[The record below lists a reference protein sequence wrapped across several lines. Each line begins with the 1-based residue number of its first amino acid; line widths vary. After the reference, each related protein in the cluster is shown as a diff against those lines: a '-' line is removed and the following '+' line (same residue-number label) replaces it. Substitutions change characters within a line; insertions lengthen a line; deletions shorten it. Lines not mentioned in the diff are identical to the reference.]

1 MCGIVG
7 FTGNHQ
13 AAPILLDSLSRLEYR
28 GYDSAGLA
36 VRNGTALAE
45 VVKATGKLHH
55 LADKTDQGRALAG
68 CCGIGHTRW
77 ATHGDP
83 SLVNAHPHV
92 SGNCSGSGSGAVESD
107 VVGVHNG
114 IIENYT
120 ELKEKL
126 LRRGYTFYSETDTE
140 VAVKLVDYYYKKYK
154 IGPVDAITR
163 TMVRIRGSYALALMF
178 KDFPDEIFAAR
189 KDSPLIIGTDEEESF
204 LASDVPAILK
214 YTRQVYYIDNH
225 QVARVSPGKVVFY
238 DLNGD
243 EVPMPLTEITWD
255 AEAAEKGGYEH
266 FMLKEIHEEPAAVRD
281 TLNSMVKDGKI
292 DLSQTGLTEDVIR
305 SIEQIDIAA
314 CGSAWHVGMAAQ
326 YVIEDLAEIPVRVEL
341 ASEFRYRKLPLS
353 RNTLVIVI
361 SQSGETAD
369 SLAALRVAK
378 ERGAVTLAI
387 VNVIGSTIAREA
399 DHVLY
404 TLAGP
409 EIAVATT
416 KAYSAQLIAA
426 DVLAVHLAAV
436 RGTVSPEREAGLL
449 EELAAIPDKISR
461 ILEEK
466 DRLQWFSSKMANTH
480 DIFFIGRGLDYAISL
495 EGSLKM
501 KEISYIHSEAY
512 AAGELKHG
520 TISLIENNTLVIG
533 VLTQKELYEKTVS
546 NMMECKSRGAFLA
559 GITTNGNFSV
569 EDSVNF
575 TVYIPKTDE
584 HFMASLAI
592 VPLQLLAYYTSVN
605 RGLDVDKP
613 RNLAKSVTVE

>member
-7 FTGNHQ
+7 YTGENQ
-13 AAPILLDSLSRLEYR
+13 AAPILLDGLKRLEYR
-28 GYDSAGLA
+28 GYGSAGLA
-36 VRNGTALAE
+36 VRDGAALAE
-45 VVKATGKLHH
+45 VVKATGKLYH
-55 LADKTDQGRALAG
+55 LADKTDQGRSLPG
-68 CCGIGHTRW
+68 NCGIGHTRW

-83 SLVNAHPHV
+83 NLINAHPHV
-92 SGNCSGSGSGAVESD
+92 SGNCSGSGSGKVESD

-114 IIENYT
+114 IIENYG

-126 LRRGYTFYSETDTE
+126 LHHGYRFYSDTDTE
-140 VAVKLVDYYYKKYK
+140 VVVKLVDYYYKKYK

-163 TMVRIRGSYALALMF
+163 TMVRVRGSYALALMF
-178 KDFPDEIFAAR
+178 KDYPGEIFAAR
-189 KDSPLIIGTDEEESF
+189 KDSPLILGTAENAAF

-214 YTRQVYYIDNH
+214 YTRSVYYIGNL
-225 QVARVSPGKVVFY
+225 QVARLSPGNVKFY

-243 EVPMPLTEITWD
+243 EVALPLTEITWD

-266 FMLKEIHEEPAAVRD
+266 FMLKEIHEQPAAVRD
-281 TLNSMVKDGKI
+281 TLGSLVKDGKI
-292 DLSQTGLTEDVIR
+292 DLTNAGITDDMISSLSQIIIT
-305 SIEQIDIAA
+305 A

-326 YVIEDLAEIPVRVEL
+326 YVIEVMAGLPVRVEL
-341 ASEFRYRKLPLS
+341 ASEFRYRSLPMAK
-353 RNTLVIVI
+353 NTLVIVI

-369 SLAALRVAK
+369 SLAALRLAK
-378 ERGAVTLAI
+378 EKGAETLAV
-387 VNVIGSTIAREA
+387 VNVVGSTIAREA

-416 KAYSAQLIAA
+416 KAYSAQLVALDA
-426 DVLAVHLAAV
+426 LAVQMALVKGAVSAEQYGHLIEEMTGIPNKITRV
-436 RGTVSPEREAGLL
+436 L
-449 EELAAIPDKISR
+449 EDK
-461 ILEEK
+461 E
-466 DRLQWFSSKMANTH
+466 RLQWFSSKIANAH

-520 TISLIENNTLVIG
+520 TISLIEKNTLVIG
-533 VLTQKELYEKTVS
+533 VLTQSQMIEKTIS
-546 NMMECKSRGAFLA
+546 NMAECKSRGAYLM

-575 TVYIPKTDE
+575 TVYISRTDE
-584 HFMASLAI
+584 HFVSSLAV
-592 VPLQLLAYYTSVN
+592 VPLQLLGYYTSVN